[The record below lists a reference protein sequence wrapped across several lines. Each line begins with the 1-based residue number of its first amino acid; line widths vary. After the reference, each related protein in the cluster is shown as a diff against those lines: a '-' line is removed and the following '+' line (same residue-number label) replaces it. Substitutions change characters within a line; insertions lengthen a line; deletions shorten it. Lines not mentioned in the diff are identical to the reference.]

1 MSTTPPKP
9 STPAAAAST
18 EPGTKVTPE
27 QVASNSSA
35 SAIVNDPN
43 EVLGEFDGGQ
53 FMLILS
59 RALGTVAAAVVDNK
73 RKGKIT
79 LEFDFAQIPNTQQ
92 VSITHS
98 LKLSRPTADGEA
110 SEKVKRDT
118 VMHVGKYGKLT
129 VMPESQLELIPRHAK
144 PGN

>member
-9 STPAAAAST
+9 SAQVPATATDVSAKT
-18 EPGTKVTPE
+18 TPE
-27 QVASNSSA
+27 QVAANSSA
-35 SAIVNDPN
+35 SSIVNDPN

-73 RKGKIT
+73 RKGKIS

-118 VMHVGKYGKLT
+118 VMHVGKFGKLT
-129 VMPESQLELIPRHAK
+129 VMPESQLELIPRHPK